1 MRTLLL
7 LLTFSAGLAAQQ
19 PNTVTANVS
28 LTQSISAGTAVF
40 RLQMLETALTS
51 NVESALAPLAAA
63 GVNASHLSGVSVEL
77 NQGFVVTTYDFR
89 VPVPSGEFAAT
100 RDKMITVQRNLA
112 NSQSQYFA
120 WNSVQIPTDE
130 QLAAA
135 LEQAMPA
142 LMERAKQRANLLA
155 LAMNS
160 TLGAVIQLST
170 PAVSPDGPTV
180 TVSLTAT
187 YSVTPVQ

>member
-1 MRTLLL
+1 M
-7 LLTFSAGLAAQQ
+7 
-19 PNTVTANVS
+19 
-28 LTQSISAGTAVF
+28 
-40 RLQMLETALTS
+40 ETALTS
-51 NVESALAPLAAA
+51 NVDSALTPLAAA
-63 GVNASHLSGVSVEL
+63 GVNASHLNGVSVEV

-100 RDKMITVQRNLA
+100 RDKMIAVQRNLA
-112 NSQSQYFA
+112 NSQSQFFA
-120 WNSVQIPTDE
+120 WNSVQVPTDE
-130 QLAAA
+130 QLASA

-142 LMERAKQRANLLA
+142 LMERAKQRANILA

-160 TLGAVIQLST
+160 SLGPVIQLST

-187 YSVTPVQ
+187 YSVAPVQ